1 MTMDAIAPVMPDG
14 DAFLSRVRPKDWKNP
29 EPKEIYD
36 FLVIGAGPAGLAAAD
51 AARRLGASVALVE
64 NNRLGGNSLNVGSIP
79 SKAIIRTAGVLGGM
93 RDSNVF
99 GAPLPIEP
107 PVDFAEIMGRMR
119 RIRARIAEYHSVNR
133 LTRDGID
140 VFFGDARFADAHAI
154 TLGHARIS
162 FRQALIATGA
172 RPRPS
177 NIPGLDEVGYFTSTT
192 IFDIGVLP
200 KRLAVIGGGPLGC
213 ETAQAFCRL
222 GSHVIIVQNE
232 PKFLPREE
240 RDAAELLSMSLS
252 RDGVETRLNTTVTA
266 ARQENGVKYLDTL
279 NNEVKDVIACD
290 EIMLSIGRI
299 PNVETLDL
307 ANADVACEPNGHIK
321 VDDFLCT
328 TNPDIRAA
336 GDVCMHHK
344 YTNVAQATA
353 VMAVHNALA
362 EGEGRKS
369 RMTIPWCTFCAPEIA
384 HIGMHI
390 WEARERSIP
399 VKTFTIMM
407 QDVDRAITDSQDDG
421 FVKIHVQDGTDTII
435 GATICAARASEMINE
450 MSVIMSAGIGM
461 RGLAKILHTYPAQTN
476 AIRLAALAFVN
487 AYS

>member
-1 MTMDAIAPVMPDG
+1 MTTDAIAPFTEADSLRLRLHPE
-14 DAFLSRVRPKDWKNP
+14 DWTNP
-29 EPKEIYD
+29 RPKEIYD
-36 FLVIGAGPAGLAAAD
+36 FLIIGAGPAGLAAAE
-51 AARRLGASVALVE
+51 AASRRGASVALIE
-64 NNRLGGNSLNVGSIP
+64 RYRLGGSSLNVGSIP

-119 RIRARIAEYHSVNR
+119 RIRARIAEYHAVDRLNR
-133 LTRDGID
+133 AGID

-154 TLGHARIS
+154 TLGDTRLS
-162 FRQALIATGA
+162 FKQALIATGA

-177 NIPGLDEVGYFTSTT
+177 NIEGLEKVGYFTSAT
-192 IFDIGVLP
+192 IFDIAALP

-222 GSHVIIVQNE
+222 GSRVTIVQNE
-232 PKFLPREE
+232 PKFLAHEE

-252 RDGVETRLNTTVTA
+252 RDGVETRLNTTVVR
-266 ARQENGVKYLDTL
+266 ARLENGVKYLDTL
-279 NNEVKDVIACD
+279 NNEVQDTIACD

-299 PNVETLDL
+299 PNVEGLDL
-307 ANADVACEPNGHIK
+307 VNAGVACETDGHIK
-321 VDDFLCT
+321 VDDFLRT

-336 GDVCMHHK
+336 GDVCSHHK
-344 YTNVAQATA
+344 YANVAEATA
-353 VMAVHNALA
+353 RMAVENALA
-362 EGEGRKS
+362 GGKGRRS
-369 RMTIPWCTFCAPEIA
+369 RLTIPWCTFCDPEIA
-384 HIGMHI
+384 HIGMHL

-399 VKTFTIMM
+399 VKTFTVMM

-421 FVKIHVQDGTDTII
+421 FVKIHVRDGTDTII

-450 MSVIMSAGIGM
+450 MAVIMSAGIGM
-461 RGLAKILHTYPAQTN
+461 RSLAEILHTYPAQTN

-487 AYS
+487 AQS